1 MLNESVFTTL
11 IEHYSSMLSDTIS
24 ILEFF
29 KSKKMIASDKYKEN
43 SSNLFNTFF
52 DLLNYYDDTWMESL
66 DDGELVYLDVTPDFI
81 INNRKRLVS
90 L

>member
-52 DLLNYYDDTWMESL
+52 DLLNYYDDT
-66 DDGELVYLDVTPDFI
+66 
-81 INNRKRLVS
+81 
-90 L
+90 

>member
-52 DLLNYYDDTWMESL
+52 DLLNYYD
-66 DDGELVYLDVTPDFI
+66 
-81 INNRKRLVS
+81 
-90 L
+90 